1 MSSFHPLSNGRN
13 VIFLISVFLLGECS
27 HGDERA
33 ELALHGNLRQAKNL
47 LLTPKK
53 KEFNV
58 AQTQK
63 WRCFVNKKPQKQ
75 KYQSVVVM
83 SEMQNS
89 FKAGLSAPNFLGAH
103 KRVNLKQ
110 IL

>member
-1 MSSFHPLSNGRN
+1 MGMNVLSWHCTGTSDK
-13 VIFLISVFLLGECS
+13 LKTSCLL
-27 HGDERA
+27 
-33 ELALHGNLRQAKNL
+33 
-47 LLTPKK
+47 KK
-53 KEFNV
+53 KNQFNV